1 MLHIIH
7 PDYTWFL
14 LYSCLFVTFLVQ
26 LFFSKY
32 IAQDSFILIGLIS
45 SIIITIPSDPIQDI
59 LEHKLTYIKEIILFI
74 SSFALVTR
82 YLSKKLILHIVAIT
96 FYFTLIT
103 IAHATSM
110 ETLIIPFASLVII
123 YSFYIT
129 YHSMPRGAI
138 VKNGIYFTTLLM
150 FVLQN
155 LLEYENPSVFY
166 TILYITFA
174 TVFACRA
181 FLSKDYS
188 SKVFFTF
195 FAFFILT
202 VAHIFLQI
210 DVVNTVQYLL
220 LYSTISYFLY
230 TTIFPHGSNKTHI
243 IFLFHAIFA
252 LLHICYTTLN
262 PQYFLLN
269 IVHSQTVVNATLH
282 YLSTF
287 CYFTIFICAIQL
299 IFRTFRKVDTKNK
312 INWVHFIYATFA
324 LIILFEAQFVQKKLS
339 STSDISYFGVIF
351 AAFVHIFYLVITY
364 SILMTARIISKKA
377 FSRAFSIRDANNKK
391 RLRIVN
397 PFQVPTKNIIIAYL
411 KGLKSFQNF
420 EKLAVRKAKLLQAQ
434 MQTNLNAVQSG
445 IFVIIP
451 AFLCYYMIISICY

>member
-26 LFFSKY
+26 LFFSRY
-32 IAQDSFILIGLIS
+32 VVQDSFILIGLIS
-45 SIIITIPSDPIQDI
+45 SIIITAPLDSIHDAIGY
-59 LEHKLTYIKEIILFI
+59 KLTQINEIILFI

-82 YLSKKLILHIVAIT
+82 YLSKKLILHIAAIT
-96 FYFTLIT
+96 CYFTLIT
-103 IAHATSM
+103 IAHATNA
-110 ETLIIPFASLVII
+110 EAFIIPFASLVVI
-123 YSFYIT
+123 YSFYTT
-129 YHSMPRGAI
+129 YNSMPRGAV

-155 LLEYENPSVFY
+155 ILEYENPSVFY
-166 TILYITFA
+166 TVLYAIFA

-181 FLSKDYS
+181 FLSRDYS

-195 FAFFILT
+195 FSFFILT
-202 VAHIFLQI
+202 VAHTFLQI

-230 TTIFPHGSNKTHI
+230 TTIFPHGASKMHI
-243 IFLFHAIFA
+243 IFIFHAIFA

-262 PQYFLLN
+262 PEYFLLN
-269 IVHSQTVVNATLH
+269 VVHSQTVFNPALH

-299 IFRTFRKVDTKNK
+299 IFRTFRKVDTKNQ

-324 LIILFEAQFVQKKLS
+324 LIILFETQFVQKKLS
-339 STSDISYFGVIF
+339 NTSDISYFGVMF
-351 AAFVHIFYLVITY
+351 ATFVHIFYLVTTY
-364 SILMTARIISKKA
+364 GILMLARVVSKKVL
-377 FSRAFSIRDANNKK
+377 FSRDAQHKT
-391 RLRIVN
+391 RLRIAN
-397 PFQVPTKNIIIAYL
+397 PFKFDTKNIAIVWL
-411 KGLKSFQNF
+411 KVLKSFQNL
-420 EKLAVRKAKLLQAQ
+420 EKIALCRIKLLQLQ
-434 MQTNLNAVQSG
+434 VQTNLNTVQSG
-445 IFVIIP
+445 IFITIP
-451 AFLCYYMIISICY
+451 VFLCYYIIISIFY

>member
-26 LFFSKY
+26 LFFSRY
-32 IAQDSFILIGLIS
+32 VVQDSFILIGLIS
-45 SIIITIPSDPIQDI
+45 SIIITIPHDSIQDTI
-59 LEHKLTYIKEIILFI
+59 EHKVFHIKEAIIFI

-82 YLSKKLILHIVAIT
+82 YLSKKLILHISAIT

-103 IAHATSM
+103 IAHATNT
-110 ETLIIPFASLVII
+110 ETLIIPFASLVVI

-129 YHSMPRGAI
+129 YHSMPHKAI

-166 TILYITFA
+166 TILYIIFA

-202 VAHIFLQI
+202 VAHAFLKI

-230 TTIFPHGSNKTHI
+230 TTIFPHGSNKMHI
-243 IFLFHAIFA
+243 IFLFHAMFA

-269 IVHSQTVVNATLH
+269 VVHSQTVVNPTLH

-299 IFRTFRKVDTKNK
+299 IFRTFRKIDTKNK

-364 SILMTARIISKKA
+364 SILMITRIISKKA

-397 PFQVPTKNIIIAYL
+397 PFKVHTKSIVIVWL

-420 EKLAVRKAKLLQAQ
+420 EKLALHRTKLLQVQ
-434 MQTNLNAVQSG
+434 VQTNLNAVQSG
-445 IFVIIP
+445 IFIIIP
-451 AFLCYYMIISICY
+451 AFLCYYIIISIFY

>member
-32 IAQDSFILIGLIS
+32 VVQDSFILIGLIS
-45 SIIITIPSDPIQDI
+45 SIVITIPHDSIQDI
-59 LEHKLTYIKEIILFI
+59 LEHKLTHIKEAILFV

-82 YLSKKLILHIVAIT
+82 HLSKKLILHIASIT
-96 FYFTLIT
+96 CYFTLIS
-103 IAHATSM
+103 IAHAANT
-110 ETLIIPFASLVII
+110 EPLIIPFASLIII
-123 YSFYIT
+123 YSFYTT
-129 YHSMPRGAI
+129 YHSMPYGTI

-155 LLEYENPSVFY
+155 LLEYESPSVPY

-181 FLSKDYS
+181 FLSKDYA

-202 VAHIFLQI
+202 VAHTFLQI

-230 TTIFPHGSNKTHI
+230 TTIFPHGSNKMHI
-243 IFLFHAIFA
+243 VFLFHAIFA

-262 PQYFLLN
+262 PEYFLLN
-269 IVHSQTVVNATLH
+269 VVHSQTVLNPALH

-299 IFRTFRKVDTKNK
+299 IFRTFRKVDTKNQ

-339 STSDISYFGVIF
+339 NTSDISYFGAMF
-351 AAFVHIFYLVITY
+351 ATFVHIFYLVITY
-364 SILMTARIISKKA
+364 SILMLARIVSKKA
-377 FSRAFSIRDANNKK
+377 FSIRNIKKHTRIIHKLRVHLVTIWNKK
-391 RLRIVN
+391 LRL
-397 PFQVPTKNIIIAYL
+397 FQH
-411 KGLKSFQNF
+411 F
-420 EKLAVRKAKLLQAQ
+420 RKAFLCRIKLLQTQ
-434 MQTNLNAVQSG
+434 VQTNLNTVQSG

-451 AFLCYYMIISICY
+451 IFLCYYIIISIFY